1 LVLVPLLFLASLAAP
16 TRQNQ
21 NAPTHGPSGALGR
34 TKRGPPLPCKVSQG
48 RANHTVCCLKSGNSI
63 FLPLFRTHMGGSFWQ
78 CQKDPFFKSGSH
90 FGWAKNGVGGCGR
103 CGQKQLLLRPST
115 WQDSPFGSFSCLP
128 PREQPVTSWGDADE
142 AFQVCVDG
150 MRQLLGLPMR
160 DVANKRQLSWPSHS
174 GSE

>member
-1 LVLVPLLFLASLAAP
+1 MNRQVDQADLIVFLLSPDFFAFDECMRLMERALARQQLVLVPLLFLASLAAP

-21 NAPTHGPSGALGR
+21 NAPSHGPSGALGR

-103 CGQKQLLLRPST
+103 WITLT
-115 WQDSPFGSFSCLP
+115 
-128 PREQPVTSWGDADE
+128 
-142 AFQVCVDG
+142 
-150 MRQLLGLPMR
+150 LG
-160 DVANKRQLSWPSHS
+160 
-174 GSE
+174 EC